1 VFIEK
6 FKTPKFFFKPNSR
19 SQTFFKKYSDLLKL
33 FFVVL
38 NFI

>member
-1 VFIEK
+1 LK
-6 FKTPKFFFKPNSR
+6 NLKLQNFFLN
-19 SQTFFKKYSDLLKL
+19 QILVLNLFFKKYSDLLKL